1 MERIVIHIKNTLKK
15 DRSELCTKLYT
26 LSTAFAAG

>member
-1 MERIVIHIKNTLKK
+1 MERIVIHIKNTLKT
-15 DRSELCTKLYT
+15 DRSKLYTKLYT